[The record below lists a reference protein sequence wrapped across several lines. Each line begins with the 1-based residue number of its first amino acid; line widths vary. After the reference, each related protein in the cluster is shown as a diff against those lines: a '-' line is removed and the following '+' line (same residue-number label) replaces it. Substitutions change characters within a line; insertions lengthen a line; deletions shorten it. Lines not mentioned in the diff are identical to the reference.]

1 MVLLTAAGC
10 ITLLP
15 SSQLE
20 QVDYSQVK
28 ALFWFATVAL
38 VAEAAALNFRLGESQ
53 QATSSL
59 AFLPFLSMAILFP
72 TLPVVITIAIV
83 VAISNVF
90 IRQKPIHVILF
101 NVGQASVAIF
111 VGAAAFTAV
120 QSIPGEHS
128 GAYIVG
134 FGLLA
139 ASFFTINLAV
149 MAIMVALMKNE
160 PVKDILRE
168 MIGPRASN
176 LVYDLLASPIAIVI
190 ALLYDAYHVIGVFLI
205 VLPLILIRHSYST
218 KSQLEAANEDLL
230 GVLVTTIETRDPY
243 TSGHSQR
250 VARLAERIAQDMGL
264 PGKLIK
270 IVERSALLHDIGKI
284 EAEYSPLIA
293 KPHELSAEERTIIQT
308 HAQRGAELLQT
319 LSQVRVDVVSSVRHH
334 HERFDGKGY
343 PDGLSGNAIPI
354 AARVIMVC
362 DAIDAMLSD
371 RPYRQALTLEFVREE
386 LVRHSGSQFDP
397 AIVSAVLEG
406 QALDLA
412 RSLVSEERPRR
423 GPMRVLAS

>member
-15 SSQLE
+15 FSQLE
-20 QVDYSQVK
+20 QVDYSQVQ

-83 VAISNVF
+83 VAISNIF

-101 NVGQASVAIF
+101 NVGQASLAIF
-111 VGAAAFTAV
+111 VGAVAYTAV
-120 QSIPGEHS
+120 LSILGEHS

-139 ASFFTINLAV
+139 ASFFAINLAV

-160 PVKDILRE
+160 PVRDILRE

-293 KPHELSAEERTIIQT
+293 KPHDLSAEERTIIQT

-319 LSQVRVDVVSSVRHH
+319 LSQVRVDIVNSVRHH

-386 LVRHSGSQFDP
+386 LVRCSGSQFDP
-397 AIVSAVLEG
+397 AIVSVVLEG

-412 RSLVSEERPRR
+412 RSLLSEERPRR